1 MTPRK
6 RTKKCSKWFCL
17 LSYFLIIGIVSL
29 TFSSVSVNA
38 NEETTT
44 LRIISTGD
52 LHGQLTTTNY
62 DNAAEHTGSLAQ
74 VHTLIKEAREEIQI
88 GNTVTVD
95 LGDTIYGYG
104 ADYAISVNGPD
115 YMYQAMREV
124 GYDAMLLGNHDFD
137 YGYEFIK
144 DQLEQAGLTDL
155 CVVSNVYDVQTE
167 KTAWNENKLITKEF
181 QTSEGRTV
189 SVKIGIAGV
198 TVPAL
203 SSTFSLTGVLTAT
216 DMKESMET
224 QVKKLKDSGADVIIA
239 LVHGNM
245 GTEEYTPNTD
255 QAVYAIANIEGV
267 DAVMFGHPHI
277 NFPSKDKD
285 AYLYYEF
292 SGIDEKNGLM
302 NGIPVI
308 SLKDH
313 AIGIGIADLTLSV
326 SPLGEVSVSK
336 SKGSISY
343 VEKTTPSSPE
353 ILQYESLYDA
363 GIKETYKEI
372 VGAVEENTS
381 ITNYFGLLSDNKAL
395 QLSNE
400 AKIQYGLSYIQNN
413 KPEYADYPVI
423 ASTSYNRYGKES
435 FADFIKITGNITVAD
450 ILSIQSYNH
459 EHTSIYYITGA
470 QLRKWLEYCA
480 SAYEKVGTSKRW
492 TDANINEYTL
502 DDLSPVLMP
511 EWTEN
516 WSNFSIFDGI
526 EYTIDVS
533 KPARYDIY
541 ANTLI
546 YDINN
551 PRITNLT
558 CNGKPVTDDMKFVL
572 VCDIVTT
579 NQPII
584 SKFLPKQRIKRT
596 DIHSTTI
603 LKNYIREQMEFGN
616 ITNKADNNW
625 NVQFP
630 SGKNYQIRS
639 SSLSLEEAMKQDWY
653 LTTLKTTEDYNYYQ
667 ASFEKKE
674 MEDTDGPTLVIS
686 STLEEETHKNI
697 SIVIQATDASKVDT
711 CKYML
716 GQYDA
721 LDPIWENGTTI
732 TNNSFVATSN
742 GIYSVLAIDSVGNR
756 TVKYINV
763 SNINTNI
770 LQAPSVD
777 KYTNRKTAI
786 SGTGEPYSTIHFLT
800 ETGVYSSQIGSS
812 GTFSYKLPFQKAN
825 SKVQVYLSDY
835 RGRKSSTVDVPVN
848 RTGPNYPTVNNL
860 DNTSL
865 AVTGNL
871 NDTTSQV
878 FIVIGGKVYVTKNG
892 GKALYKASSIYK
904 SSKTIVETD
913 FTTSGTEFTMTIP
926 IQKANTTVKV
936 YAIDKL
942 SRTSSVT
949 KLITTEVAPNQPV
962 IYQACDAENR
972 VYGYVPNPQ
981 NTYNIHVTINGN
993 LYTGTTD
1000 INGYFTVETEPL
1012 TKDAVIS
1019 VTASDMRYG
1028 VTRMSAAKT
1037 RTVSSAKSF
1046 VGKDKS
1052 TSIELSPMTNKDTV
1066 IEGRFSP
1073 ASIQTLYL
1081 KAGNSLHKVVTNYD
1095 GSFRIQLANPL
1106 NADDTVDVVY
1116 RERYSNIKEV
1126 TRLTVSLAL
1135 PETPELLT
1143 KTIYNTTEEVKVLAK
1158 DLCTAVVEINGKRYI
1173 SNDGI
1178 YDESLGG
1185 YVYTIAIDKTPSNHT
1200 VSIFMENTSGTSMA
1214 TTTSILPKAPEIT
1227 NLSQVTTEDNKIT
1240 GTVTLVLPERNNGS
1254 SLNFDFSTPQTPTVE
1269 NTGTIVYVKV
1279 NEYGEEKLYN
1289 GVFFENNNFIVIF
1302 DNKLAEGTEIVVWAE
1317 NAYGGS
1323 SEEITL
1329 TVTTP

>member
-1 MTPRK
+1 MTPKK
-6 RTKKCSKWFCL
+6 RTKQCSKWFCL

-29 TFSSVSVNA
+29 LFSSANVNA

-74 VHTLIKEAREEIQI
+74 VHTLIKQARKEIQT
-88 GNTVTVD
+88 GNTITVD

-144 DQLEQAGLTDL
+144 DQLKQAALTDL

-167 KTAWNENKLITKEF
+167 KTVWNENKIITKKF
-181 QTSEGRTV
+181 QTSEGRTI

-203 SSTFSLTGVLTAT
+203 SSSFSYTGVLTGI
-216 DMKESMET
+216 DMKKSMET
-224 QVKKLKDSGADVIIA
+224 QVKKLKENGADVIIA

-245 GTEEYTPNTD
+245 GTEEYTPDTD
-255 QAVYAIANIEGV
+255 EAVYAIANIEGV

-277 NFPSKDKD
+277 NFPSKD
-285 AYLYYEF
+285 ANTYLYYEF

-313 AIGIGIADLTLSV
+313 GTGIGIADLTLSV
-326 SPLGEVSVSK
+326 TSSGKVSVSK
-336 SKGSISY
+336 SKGFISY
-343 VEKTTPSSPE
+343 VEKTTPSSQE
-353 ILQYESLYDA
+353 ILKYESLYDK
-363 GIKETYKEI
+363 GIKATYKEI
-372 VGAVEENTS
+372 VGAVEENAS

-413 KPEYADYPVI
+413 KPEYAKYPVI

-435 FADFIKITGNITVAD
+435 FADYIKITGTITVAD

-480 SAYEKVGTSKRW
+480 SAYEKIGTSKRW
-492 TDANINEYTL
+492 TDDNINEFAL

-511 EWTEN
+511 QWTED

-541 ANTLI
+541 GNVLN
-546 YDINN
+546 YDIEN

-558 CNGKPVTDDMKFVL
+558 CNGEPITDNMKFVL
-572 VCDIVTT
+572 VCDIVTS

-603 LKNYIREQMEFGN
+603 LKNYIHEQMEFNN
-616 ITNKADNNW
+616 ITTDVDNNW

-630 SGKNYQIRS
+630 NGKNYQIRS
-639 SSLSLEEAMKQDWY
+639 SSLSLDEAKKQDWY
-653 LTTLKTTEDYNYYQ
+653 LTTLRTTKDYNYYQ
-667 ASFEKKE
+667 ASFKTNERI
-674 MEDTDGPTLVIS
+674 DTDGPTLVIS
-686 STLEEETHKNI
+686 STLKEETHKNI
-697 SIVIQATDASKVDT
+697 SIIIQATDVSEVAT
-711 CKYML
+711 CKYL
-716 GQYDA
+716 QGEYDA
-721 LDPIWENGTTI
+721 FDPLWETSKTI
-732 TNNSFVATSN
+732 TNNSFVASIN
-742 GIYSVLAIDSVGNR
+742 GIYSILAIDSFGNR

-763 SNINTNI
+763 SNINANI
-770 LQAPSVD
+770 LQAPSVN

-786 SGTGEPYSTIHFLT
+786 SGTGEPYSTVHFLT
-800 ETGVYSSQIGSS
+800 ETGVYSTQIDATGA
-812 GTFSYKLPFQKAN
+812 FSYKLPFQKAG
-825 SKVQVYLSDY
+825 SIVQVYVSDY
-835 RGRKSSTVDVPVN
+835 HGRKSATIDVKVN
-848 RTGPNYPTVNNL
+848 RTGPNYPEINLL
-860 DNTSL
+860 DNTHSEL
-865 AVTGNL
+865 TGDL
-871 NDTTSQV
+871 KDTTSQV
-878 FIVIGGKVYVTKNG
+878 FLVIGSNVYVAKNG
-892 GKALYKASSIYK
+892 GKALYKASSLYN

-913 FTTSGTEFTMTIP
+913 FVTSGTEFTMTIP

-949 KLITTEVAPNQPV
+949 KLITEDVAPNQPV
-962 IYQACDAENR
+962 LYNICDAENR
-972 VYGYVPNPQ
+972 VYGYVPKPQ
-981 NTYNIHVTINGN
+981 NPYNIHVQVDDK
-993 LYTGTTD
+993 LYTGFTD
-1000 INGYFTVETEPL
+1000 ANGYFTVETDTLKENS
-1012 TKDAVIS
+1012 TIT
-1019 VTASDMRYG
+1019 VTASDINYG
-1028 VTRMSAAKT
+1028 TTRMSAAKT
-1037 RTVSSAKSF
+1037 RVVSSAKSF

-1052 TSIELSPMTNKDTV
+1052 SSITLSPISTKTTT
-1066 IEGRFSP
+1066 IEGSFSP
-1073 ASIQTLYL
+1073 ASIQKLYV
-1081 KAGNSLHKVVTNYD
+1081 KAGTSFYTVTTNYD
-1095 GSFRIQLANPL
+1095 GSFSIPLTETL
-1106 NADDTVDVVY
+1106 NANDRIDVVY
-1116 RERYSNIKEV
+1116 RPTYGNIKEV
-1126 TRLTVSLAL
+1126 TSKTASLAL
-1135 PETPELLT
+1135 PETPVLLT
-1143 KTIYNTTEEVKVLAK
+1143 KTIDNTTNLIQIFSK
-1158 DLCTAVVEINGKRYI
+1158 DLCTAVIEIDGTRYT
-1173 SNDGI
+1173 NENGI
-1178 YDESLGG
+1178 YDNNSDG
-1185 YVYTIAIDKTPSNHT
+1185 YVYTMLFDKLPANRT
-1200 VSIFMENTSGTSMA
+1200 VSIFMENAAGTSDKII
-1214 TTTSILPKAPEIT
+1214 TSVIAKKLEFT
-1227 NLSQVTTEDNKIT
+1227 ELSQVTTEDNKVT
-1240 GTVTLVLPERNNGS
+1240 GTVTLVLPENTNNFGA
-1254 SLNFDFSTPQTPTVE
+1254 STPQIPTVE
-1269 NTGTIVYVKV
+1269 NTGTVVYVKV
-1279 NEYGEEKLYN
+1279 NEYGNEKLYN
-1289 GVFFENNNFIVIF
+1289 AIFFEDNNFIVIF
-1302 DNKLAEGTEIVVWAE
+1302 DNKLAEGAKIILWAE
-1317 NAYGGS
+1317 NGYGTR
-1323 SEEITL
+1323 SEEVIL
-1329 TVTTP
+1329 TVTAP